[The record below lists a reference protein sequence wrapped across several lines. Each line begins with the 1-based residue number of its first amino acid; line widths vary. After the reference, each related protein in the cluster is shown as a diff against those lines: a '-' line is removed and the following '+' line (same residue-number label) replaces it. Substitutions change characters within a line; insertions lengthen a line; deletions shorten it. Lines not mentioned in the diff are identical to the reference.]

1 MWKIHINLRITV
13 TWKLFLKLT
22 DSLASNFVDSGGACN
37 LQMESHEDAEIST
50 NTSIAETD
58 TLQTEQKGM
67 HTLKHTCEHN
77 FFYLY

>member
-1 MWKIHINLRITV
+1 MKVI
-13 TWKLFLKLT
+13 FLKLT
-22 DSLASNFVDSGGACN
+22 DSLASNFVDGREACN
-37 LQMESHEDAEIST
+37 FRMEGDEDDECSANTSIEDDQCSA

-77 FFYLY
+77 LFYLY

>member
-1 MWKIHINLRITV
+1 MKVI
-13 TWKLFLKLT
+13 FLKLT
-22 DSLASNFVDSGGACN
+22 DSLASNFVDGREACN
-37 LQMESHEDAEIST
+37 FRMESDEDDECSA

-77 FFYLY
+77 LFYLY

>member
-1 MWKIHINLRITV
+1 
-13 TWKLFLKLT
+13 
-22 DSLASNFVDSGGACN
+22 
-37 LQMESHEDAEIST
+37 MESDEDDECSANTSIEDNECSA

-77 FFYLY
+77 LFYLY